1 LARPQRSVPAA
12 VVTVIALVDAIAATP
27 RSVWVAAGGLVPRL
41 DPLTRRTVIVPDI
54 ETGQPPWVSN
64 PATATVRRID
74 PRRNQVTDDMAEAD
88 GNDLTVA
95 ATGVVWAT
103 GGTRL
108 LGLGGRLA
116 GTWAASRSP

>member
-1 LARPQRSVPAA
+1 VSAA

-95 ATGVVWAT
+95 ATG
-103 GGTRL
+103 GGVGDRWHPAARP
-108 LGLGGRLA
+108 GRRLA